1 MSLLTILEASKKFDI
16 GRTSIYKAIKKGEL
30 TPQMSSTGV
39 QMIDPQDMVRIFG
52 VSSHKSVSKNSTP
65 SVSVSNDELVRELRE
80 QIQDLKKD
88 KSFLKQEI
96 ESIRKDFD
104 DFKSLIEHNKKTD
117 VNETSETEQ
126 KQYMSNFSEQKKQ
139 SDKQLETE
147 PELQSKLIKKPV
159 KFFRRLLKFR

>member
-52 VSSHKSVSKNSTP
+52 VSSRKSVSKSSTS

-80 QIQDLKKD
+80 QIQDLKQD

-104 DFKSLIEHNKKTD
+104 DFKFLIEHNKKTD

-126 KQYMSNFSEQKKQ
+126 KQSMNNFSEQKKQ
-139 SDKQLETE
+139 SDKQPETE
-147 PELQSKLIKKPV
+147 PELQSELIKKPV
-159 KFFRRLLKFR
+159 KFFRRLLKLR